1 MGPLRALIIYIVL
14 VFLGG
19 ALLAPWLYW
28 LAQSFAHEFPGIA
41 GNPFHRFLDRSI
53 MGLALIGLWPF
64 LRSVGADSLKELGL
78 ARSGGR
84 LKQFGG
90 GLLLGFV
97 SLAAVAGFALAAGAQ
112 HLNGTVP
119 AAQLAENITGIALTA
134 VVVAVLEEI
143 LFRGVLFGSLRKVF
157 NWVFALGLS
166 SLIYASVHF
175 MESAKWT
182 GTVTWLSGFELLPR
196 LLRGIEDPHAFFP
209 GFINLTL
216 AGGLLGLAYQR
227 TGSLY
232 CSIGL
237 HAGWIFW
244 IKLYGLMTDS
254 AHAGNAWP
262 WGMAK
267 LIDGWFALPVLAATV
282 LIFAQWPVGRNREPP
297 HERLRSL

>member
-1 MGPLRALIIYIVL
+1 MGPLRALVIYIAL

-112 HLNGTVP
+112 RLSETVP
-119 AAQLAENITGIALTA
+119 PARLGEKIPGIALTA
-134 VVVAVLEEI
+134 VVVAVLEET

-157 NWVFALGLS
+157 NWVFALTLS

-175 MESAKWT
+175 MESANPM
-182 GTVTWLSGFELLPR
+182 GAVTWLSGLELLPR
-196 LLRGIEDPHAFFP
+196 MLRGVVDPRAIFP
-209 GFINLTL
+209 GFVNLTL

-244 IKLYGLMTDS
+244 IKLYGLMIDP
-254 AHAGNAWP
+254 ARAGNVWP
-262 WGMAK
+262 WGTAK

-282 LIFAQWPVGRNREPP
+282 LIFAQWPVGRNRKPP
-297 HERLRSL
+297 HERLRAF